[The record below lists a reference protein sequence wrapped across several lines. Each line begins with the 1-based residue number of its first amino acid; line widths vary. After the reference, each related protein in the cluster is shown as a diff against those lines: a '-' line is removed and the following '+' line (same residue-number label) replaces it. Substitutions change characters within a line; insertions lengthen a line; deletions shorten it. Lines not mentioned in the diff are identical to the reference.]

1 MRSRIYGIE
10 TEYGLLIKDADFKL
24 DPVQVAIRI
33 KDHIFKSSKL
43 GVLDQHYRAND
54 EPPENG
60 GFLLNAGRIYLDM
73 GHLEYASPE
82 CFTLTDLVT
91 YDRAGDT
98 LIQDAVEELGW
109 RDSIGIIKNNVDLET
124 NATFGCH
131 ENYLVGRGFPFDE
144 RENLKLLSS
153 FLVTRQIYC
162 GAGRIGACNP
172 HPFRDWEGTS
182 GGSIS
187 TVATQHK
194 GNQKSKK
201 GSLGIKQEGMSPE
214 DLQDNVNFQI
224 SQRADHIPNEF
235 YRWVQY
241 NRAIVNTRD
250 EPLADPS
257 KYRRIHLLVGDSNMS
272 EFATAMKM
280 GTTTLILELMEQ
292 GIANSDWILAESVE
306 AMRSISRD
314 QNFKW
319 ELTLRN
325 GRHTTALELQ
335 IDMMQ
340 TAKKHLAGMNQ
351 ETDWIISEWDLLL
364 NDIPKGPE
372 ALIGRVDWATKY
384 WMLSEFRKEE
394 NLDWHDPWLKSLDL
408 EYHNINKDSGLYWSL
423 ERTGDAG
430 RKTNDGAI
438 EYAKTSPPRGTRAD
452 GRGEFVKILMGLDS
466 KPLYLIDWIG
476 FRLGRN
482 EEPFLMLDPF
492 ISYKDKIKE
501 KMRNYLKDMEQKEE
515 QESTSH
521 EGTY

>member
-1 MRSRIYGIE
+1 MRNRIYGIE
-10 TEYGLLIKDADFKL
+10 TEYGLLIKDTDLKL
-24 DPVQVAIRI
+24 GPVQVAIRI

-172 HPFRDWEGTS
+172 HPFRDWEGTFVEE
-182 GGSIS
+182 
-187 TVATQHK
+187 TEA
-194 GNQKSKK
+194 
-201 GSLGIKQEGMSPE
+201 
-214 DLQDNVNFQI
+214 NVDFQI

-335 IDMMQ
+335 MDMMQ

-452 GRGEFVKILMGLDS
+452 GRGEFVKILTGLDS

>member
-1 MRSRIYGIE
+1 MRNRIYGIE
-10 TEYGLLIKDADFKL
+10 TEYGLLIKDVEFKL
-24 DPVQVAIRI
+24 DPTEAAHRI
-33 KDHIFKSSKL
+33 KDHVFRSSKV

-82 CFTLTDLVT
+82 CATLTDLVT

-98 LIQDAVEELGW
+98 IIQDAVEELGW
-109 RDSIGIIKNNVDLET
+109 SDSIGIIKNNVDLET

-131 ENYLVGRGFPFDE
+131 ENYLVGRAFPFDE
-144 RENLKLLSS
+144 RENLKLLSA

-162 GAGRIGACNP
+162 GAGRIGGCNP
-172 HPFRDWEGTS
+172 HPLRDWENP
-182 GGSIS
+182 S
-187 TVATQHK
+187 TEKTEEKV
-194 GNQKSKK
+194 
-201 GSLGIKQEGMSPE
+201 
-214 DLQDNVNFQI
+214 DFQI

-280 GTTTLILELMEQ
+280 GTTTLILELMEL
-292 GIANSDWILAESVE
+292 GVANKDWILAESVK

-314 QNFKW
+314 QTFKW
-319 ELTLRN
+319 ELTLNN

-351 ETDWIISEWDLLL
+351 ETDWIIREWDLLL
-364 NDIPKGPE
+364 NDIPNGPE

-394 NLDWHDPWLKSLDL
+394 NVDWHDPWLKSLDL
-408 EYHNINKDSGLYWSL
+408 EYHNINKDRGLYWSL
-423 ERTGDAG
+423 EDTGDAV
-430 RKTNDGAI
+430 RKTSDEAI
-438 EYAKTSPPRGTRAD
+438 DYAKKIAPRGTRAD
-452 GRGEFVKILMGLDS
+452 GRGEFVKALMNMNN

-476 FRLGRN
+476 FRFGKS

-492 ISYKDKIKE
+492 ISYKNKIRDYLAESE
-501 KMRNYLKDMEQKEE
+501 KNETPQFK
-515 QESTSH
+515 SPT
-521 EGTY
+521 EGSDS

>member
-1 MRSRIYGIE
+1 MRNRIYGIE

-33 KDHIFKSSKL
+33 KDHIFKSSEL

-124 NATFGCH
+124 SATFGCH

-172 HPFRDWEGTS
+172 HPFRDWEGTFVEE
-182 GGSIS
+182 
-187 TVATQHK
+187 TEA
-194 GNQKSKK
+194 
-201 GSLGIKQEGMSPE
+201 
-214 DLQDNVNFQI
+214 NVDFQI

-335 IDMMQ
+335 MDMMQ

-351 ETDWIISEWDLLL
+351 ETDWIIGEWDLLL

-452 GRGEFVKILMGLDS
+452 GRGEFVKILTGLDS

>member
-1 MRSRIYGIE
+1 MRNRIYGIE
-10 TEYGLLIKDADFKL
+10 TEYGLLIKDTDLKL

-172 HPFRDWEGTS
+172 HPFRDWEDTLVEE
-182 GGSIS
+182 
-187 TVATQHK
+187 TEA
-194 GNQKSKK
+194 
-201 GSLGIKQEGMSPE
+201 
-214 DLQDNVNFQI
+214 NVDFQI

-319 ELTLRN
+319 ELTL
-325 GRHTTALELQ
+325 
-335 IDMMQ
+335 
-340 TAKKHLAGMNQ
+340 
-351 ETDWIISEWDLLL
+351 
-364 NDIPKGPE
+364 
-372 ALIGRVDWATKY
+372 
-384 WMLSEFRKEE
+384 
-394 NLDWHDPWLKSLDL
+394 
-408 EYHNINKDSGLYWSL
+408 
-423 ERTGDAG
+423 
-430 RKTNDGAI
+430 
-438 EYAKTSPPRGTRAD
+438 
-452 GRGEFVKILMGLDS
+452 
-466 KPLYLIDWIG
+466 
-476 FRLGRN
+476 
-482 EEPFLMLDPF
+482 
-492 ISYKDKIKE
+492 
-501 KMRNYLKDMEQKEE
+501 
-515 QESTSH
+515 
-521 EGTY
+521 

>member
-1 MRSRIYGIE
+1 
-10 TEYGLLIKDADFKL
+10 
-24 DPVQVAIRI
+24 
-33 KDHIFKSSKL
+33 
-43 GVLDQHYRAND
+43 
-54 EPPENG
+54 
-60 GFLLNAGRIYLDM
+60 
-73 GHLEYASPE
+73 
-82 CFTLTDLVT
+82 
-91 YDRAGDT
+91 
-98 LIQDAVEELGW
+98 
-109 RDSIGIIKNNVDLET
+109 
-124 NATFGCH
+124 
-131 ENYLVGRGFPFDE
+131 
-144 RENLKLLSS
+144 
-153 FLVTRQIYC
+153 
-162 GAGRIGACNP
+162 
-172 HPFRDWEGTS
+172 
-182 GGSIS
+182 
-187 TVATQHK
+187 
-194 GNQKSKK
+194 
-201 GSLGIKQEGMSPE
+201 
-214 DLQDNVNFQI
+214 
-224 SQRADHIPNEF
+224 
-235 YRWVQY
+235 
-241 NRAIVNTRD
+241 
-250 EPLADPS
+250 
-257 KYRRIHLLVGDSNMS
+257 MS

-280 GTTTLILELMEQ
+280 GTTTLILELVEQ

-335 IDMMQ
+335 MDMMQ

-351 ETDWIISEWDLLL
+351 ETDWIIREWDLLL

-492 ISYKDKIKE
+492 ISYKDEIKE
-501 KMRNYLKDMEQKEE
+501 EMRNYLKDMEQKEE

>member
-1 MRSRIYGIE
+1 VRNRIYGIE
-10 TEYGLLIKDADFKL
+10 TEYGLLIKDNEFKL
-24 DPVQVAIRI
+24 DPVQAAIRI
-33 KDHIFKSSKL
+33 KDHIFKSSRL

-60 GFLLNAGRIYLDM
+60 GFLLNAGRIYLDI
-73 GHLEYASPE
+73 GHSEYASPE
-82 CFTLTDLVT
+82 CFTLTDLAT
-91 YDRAGDT
+91 YDRAGHT
-98 LIQDAVEELGW
+98 LLHDAVEELGW

-131 ENYLVGRGFPFDE
+131 ENYLVGRGFPCDE
-144 RENLKLLSS
+144 RENLKLLSA

-172 HPFRDWEGTS
+172 HPFRDWEGSFVEEAET
-182 GGSIS
+182 
-187 TVATQHK
+187 
-194 GNQKSKK
+194 
-201 GSLGIKQEGMSPE
+201 
-214 DLQDNVNFQI
+214 NVDFQI

-241 NRAIVNTRD
+241 NRSIVNTRD

-280 GTTTLILELMEQ
+280 GTTTLMLELMEQ
-292 GIANSDWILAESVE
+292 DIANPDWILAESVE
-306 AMRSISRD
+306 TMRAISRD
-314 QNFKW
+314 QEFKW
-319 ELTLRN
+319 ELVLRN

-340 TAKKHLAGMNQ
+340 TARKYLAGMNR
-351 ETDWIISEWDLLL
+351 ETDWIIHEWDSVL
-364 NDIPKGPE
+364 NDLSKGPG

-452 GRGEFVKILMGLDS
+452 GRGEFVKILTGLDS

-501 KMRNYLKDMEQKEE
+501 KMRNYLKDMEQKKE

>member
-1 MRSRIYGIE
+1 
-10 TEYGLLIKDADFKL
+10 
-24 DPVQVAIRI
+24 
-33 KDHIFKSSKL
+33 
-43 GVLDQHYRAND
+43 
-54 EPPENG
+54 
-60 GFLLNAGRIYLDM
+60 
-73 GHLEYASPE
+73 
-82 CFTLTDLVT
+82 
-91 YDRAGDT
+91 
-98 LIQDAVEELGW
+98 VEELGW

-131 ENYLVGRGFPFDE
+131 ENYLVGRGFPFDD
-144 RENLKLLSS
+144 ENLKLLSS

-172 HPFRDWEGTS
+172 HPFRDWEGTFVEE
-182 GGSIS
+182 
-187 TVATQHK
+187 TEA
-194 GNQKSKK
+194 
-201 GSLGIKQEGMSPE
+201 
-214 DLQDNVNFQI
+214 NVDFQI

-280 GTTTLILELMEQ
+280 GTTTLILELVEQ

-335 IDMMQ
+335 MDMMQ

-452 GRGEFVKILMGLDS
+452 GRGEFVKILTGLDS

>member
-1 MRSRIYGIE
+1 MVGN
-10 TEYGLLIKDADFKL
+10 A
-24 DPVQVAIRI
+24 V
-33 KDHIFKSSKL
+33 
-43 GVLDQHYRAND
+43 D
-54 EPPENG
+54 ESE
-60 GFLLNAGRIYLDM
+60 
-73 GHLEYASPE
+73 
-82 CFTLTDLVT
+82 
-91 YDRAGDT
+91 
-98 LIQDAVEELGW
+98 
-109 RDSIGIIKNNVDLET
+109 
-124 NATFGCH
+124 
-131 ENYLVGRGFPFDE
+131 
-144 RENLKLLSS
+144 
-153 FLVTRQIYC
+153 
-162 GAGRIGACNP
+162 
-172 HPFRDWEGTS
+172 
-182 GGSIS
+182 
-187 TVATQHK
+187 
-194 GNQKSKK
+194 
-201 GSLGIKQEGMSPE
+201 
-214 DLQDNVNFQI
+214 DNVNFQI
-224 SQRADHIPNEF
+224 PQRADHIPNEF

-335 IDMMQ
+335 MDMMQ

-452 GRGEFVKILMGLDS
+452 GRGEFVKILTGLDS

>member
-1 MRSRIYGIE
+1 MRKRIYGIE
-10 TEYGLLIKDADFKL
+10 TEYGLLIKDAEFKL
-24 DPVQVAIRI
+24 DPTEAAHQI
-33 KDHIFKSSKL
+33 KDHIFRSSKA

-82 CFTLTDLVT
+82 CATLTDLVT

-98 LIQDAVEELGW
+98 IIQDAVEELGW
-109 RDSIGIIKNNVDLET
+109 SDSIGIIKNNVDLET

-131 ENYLVGRGFPFDE
+131 ENYLVGRAFPFDE
-144 RENLKLLSS
+144 RENLKLLSA

-162 GAGRIGACNP
+162 GAGRIGGCNP
-172 HPFRDWEGTS
+172 HPLRDWENPLTES
-182 GGSIS
+182 AEEK
-187 TVATQHK
+187 V
-194 GNQKSKK
+194 
-201 GSLGIKQEGMSPE
+201 
-214 DLQDNVNFQI
+214 DFQI

-272 EFATAMKM
+272 EFATSMKM
-280 GTTTLILELMEQ
+280 GTTTLILELMEV
-292 GIANSDWILAESVE
+292 GLANKDWILAESVE

-340 TAKKHLAGMNQ
+340 TAKKHLTGMNQ
-351 ETDWIISEWDLLL
+351 ETDWIIREWDLLL
-364 NDIPKGPE
+364 NDIPNGPE

-394 NLDWHDPWLKSLDL
+394 SIDWHDPWLKSLDL

-423 ERTGDAG
+423 EGTGDAV
-430 RKTNDGAI
+430 RKTSDEAI
-438 EYAKTSPPRGTRAD
+438 DYAKKIAPRGTRAD
-452 GRGEFVKILMGLDS
+452 GRGEFVKALMNMNN

-476 FRLGRN
+476 FRFGKS

-492 ISYKDKIKE
+492 ISYKNKIRDYLAESE
-501 KMRNYLKDMEQKEE
+501 KNETPQFKSPTEE
-515 QESTSH
+515 L
-521 EGTY
+521 GG

>member
-1 MRSRIYGIE
+1 MRKRIYGIE
-10 TEYGLLIKDADFKL
+10 TEYGLLIKDTEFKL
-24 DPVQVAIRI
+24 DPTQVAHRI
-33 KDHIFKSSKL
+33 KDHIFRSSKA

-82 CFTLTDLVT
+82 CPTLTDLVT

-98 LIQDAVEELGW
+98 LIQDAVDELGW

-144 RENLKLLSS
+144 RENLKLLSA

-162 GAGRIGACNP
+162 GAGRIGSCDP
-172 HPFRDWEGTS
+172 HPLSDWENP
-182 GGSIS
+182 S
-187 TVATQHK
+187 T
-194 GNQKSKK
+194 GE
-201 GSLGIKQEGMSPE
+201 QEE
-214 DLQDNVNFQI
+214 KVDFQI

-272 EFATAMKM
+272 EFATAIKM

-292 GIANSDWILAESVE
+292 GIANPDWILAESVE

-314 QNFKW
+314 QSFKW

-351 ETDWIISEWDLLL
+351 ETDWIINEWDSVL

-384 WMLSEFRKEE
+384 WMLGEFRKEE

-423 ERTGDAG
+423 EVSGDAR
-430 RKTNDGAI
+430 RKTSDEAI
-438 EYAKTSPPRGTRAD
+438 GYAKTIAPRGTRAD
-452 GRGEFVKILMGLDS
+452 GRGEFVKTLMGLDS

-476 FRLGRN
+476 FRFGRN

-492 ISYKDKIKE
+492 ISYKKE
-501 KMRNYLKDMEQKEE
+501 IRDYLEDAEQLDAQEVKLPAEE
-515 QESTSH
+515 PGSN
-521 EGTY
+521 

>member
-1 MRSRIYGIE
+1 MRNRIYGIE

-33 KDHIFKSSKL
+33 KDYIFKSSKL

-131 ENYLVGRGFPFDE
+131 ENYLVGRGFPFDD
-144 RENLKLLSS
+144 ENLKLLSS

-172 HPFRDWEGTS
+172 HPFRDWEGTFVEE
-182 GGSIS
+182 
-187 TVATQHK
+187 TEA
-194 GNQKSKK
+194 
-201 GSLGIKQEGMSPE
+201 
-214 DLQDNVNFQI
+214 NVDFQI

-280 GTTTLILELMEQ
+280 GTTTLILELVEQ

-335 IDMMQ
+335 MDMMQ

-394 NLDWHDPWLKSLDL
+394 SLDWHDPWLKSLDL

-452 GRGEFVKILMGLDS
+452 GRGEFVKILTGLDS